1 MLRRWLGV
9 LFGILM
15 VSGAALAAEDP
26 VILTV
31 SGQIG
36 KWTNNKSRTYEFR
49 ESDLQALSQHAITT
63 RTSWTPE
70 AVFSGPLMRDILRRV
85 EARGGQVK
93 FVALNDYAYTVSRD
107 ELEKYNVI
115 LARSFNHKPMAIK
128 ERGPLWLMYPLPD
141 MPAEERGPLLDA
153 KLIWQVYRITVY

>member
-1 MLRRWLGV
+1 MLHRWLGV

-15 VSGAALAAEDP
+15 MSGMAQAADP

-36 KWTNNKSRTYEFR
+36 KVTNQINRIYEFR
-49 ESDLQALSQHAITT
+49 ESDLQALPQHAITT

-70 AVFSGPLMRDILRRV
+70 SVFSGPLMRDILRRV
-85 EARGGQVK
+85 DARGTQVK
-93 FVALNDYAYTVSRD
+93 LVALNDYAYTVSRD

-115 LARSFNHKPMAIK
+115 LARYLNHKPMEIK

-141 MPAEERGPLLDA
+141 MPAEEKGPLLDA

>member
-1 MLRRWLGV
+1 MLHRWLGV

-15 VSGAALAAEDP
+15 MSGMAQAADP

-36 KWTNNKSRTYEFR
+36 KVTNQKNRIYEFR
-49 ESDLQALSQHAITT
+49 ESDLQALPQHAITT

-70 AVFSGPLMRDILRRV
+70 SVFSGPLMRDILRRV
-85 EARGGQVK
+85 DARGTQVK
-93 FVALNDYAYTVSRD
+93 LVALNDYAYTVSRD

-115 LARSFNHKPMAIK
+115 LARYLNHKPMEIK

-141 MPAEERGPLLDA
+141 MPAEEKGPLLDA